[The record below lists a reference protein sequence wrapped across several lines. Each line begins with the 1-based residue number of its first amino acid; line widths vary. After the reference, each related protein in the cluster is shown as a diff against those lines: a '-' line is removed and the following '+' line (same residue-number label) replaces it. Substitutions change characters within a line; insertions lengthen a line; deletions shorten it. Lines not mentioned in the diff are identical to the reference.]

1 MDSKLD
7 KVIKAIEG
15 EIEAFGEV
23 MDVSRFREL
32 KEQLE
37 KFLITDP
44 LTKTLNRWKF
54 ESVLEREIK
63 SAKKMKKPLCLLM
76 IDVDNFKKLN
86 DNYGHIGGDNILRE
100 ISKSMEEEAEGT
112 IGKSHHL
119 GRWGGD
125 EFLYIMPLKNIA
137 KSKAIA
143 NKIRKRVGNKT
154 TTVSI
159 GVAQLKERDDA
170 VALIQAADKAMYAA
184 KRKGGNKV
192 EIIQR

>member
-1 MDSKLD
+1 MDAKLD

-44 LTKTLNRWKF
+44 LTRTLNRWKF
-54 ESVLEREIK
+54 EDILKREIC
-63 SAKKMKKPLCLLM
+63 SAKKLKKPLCLLM
-76 IDVDNFKKLN
+76 IDVDKFKKLN
-86 DNYGHIGGDNILRE
+86 DNYGHVSGDNILRE
-100 ISKSMEEEAEGT
+100 ISALMEEEAEGT
-112 IGKSHHL
+112 RGKSHHL

-137 KSKAIA
+137 KSRVIA
-143 NKIRKRVGNKT
+143 NRIRKRVGNNN

-159 GVAQLKERDDA
+159 GVAQLKAEDNIDT
-170 VALIQAADKAMYAA
+170 LIQAADKAMYAA
-184 KRKGGNKV
+184 KKKGGNKV
-192 EIIQR
+192 EAIQR

>member
-1 MDSKLD
+1 MDVKLD

-23 MDVSRFREL
+23 MDVSRFLEL

-44 LTKTLNRWKF
+44 LTGTLNRWKF
-54 ESVLEREIK
+54 ESILKREIC
-63 SAKKMKKPLCLLM
+63 SAKKLKKPLCLLM
-76 IDVDNFKKLN
+76 IDVDKFKALN
-86 DNYGHIGGDNILRE
+86 DNYGHLGGDNILRE
-100 ISKSMEEEAEGT
+100 ISALMEEEAEGT
-112 IGKSHHL
+112 RGKSHHL

-125 EFLYIMPLKNIA
+125 EFLYIMPLKNVA

-143 NKIRKRVGNKT
+143 NRIRKRIRNNT

-159 GVAQLKERDDA
+159 GVAQLRDGDD
-170 VALIQAADKAMYAA
+170 VNALIGAADKAMYAA
-184 KRKGGNKV
+184 KKKGGNKV
-192 EIIQR
+192 EVMQR